1 MRLKMKSRS
10 QRCDKNKPR
19 ARYGQKYTK
28 YKMCLSIMV
37 VVWSNIW
44 SSIHEKLSNSEAEL
58 NKSVAYK
65 KACS

>member
-1 MRLKMKSRS
+1 MKSRS

-19 ARYGQKYTK
+19 VRYGQKYTK
-28 YKMCLSIMV
+28 YKMCPSIMV

-44 SSIHEKLSNSEAEL
+44 SSIHEKSSNSEAEL

-65 KACS
+65 KSV